1 MRIIL
6 VLFCL
11 SEYLFAASIED
22 PHQILKQFES
32 QLEDKEF
39 KEMHPCHL
47 SSKVHQTVENYE
59 ISCDETGHFCTD
71 IVITS
76 DQVTSKN
83 VRNCSANSLQVLT
96 SNGDIEFYFEEDFID
111 QNKNYVSRFLS
122 QVDELLGY
130 RVNIKLN
137 TWKKAKMTLGHLS
150 GNRRKVNVYN
160 IFGTII
166 FQDMN
171 LKRDFI
177 LTTSSQIPAPLQV
190 MRFRVSGSNLLRLL
204 DYKKDLK

>member
-1 MRIIL
+1 M
-6 VLFCL
+6 
-11 SEYLFAASIED
+11 
-22 PHQILKQFES
+22 
-32 QLEDKEF
+32 
-39 KEMHPCHL
+39 
-47 SSKVHQTVENYE
+47 
-59 ISCDETGHFCTD
+59 
-71 IVITS
+71 
-76 DQVTSKN
+76 
-83 VRNCSANSLQVLT
+83 QVLT